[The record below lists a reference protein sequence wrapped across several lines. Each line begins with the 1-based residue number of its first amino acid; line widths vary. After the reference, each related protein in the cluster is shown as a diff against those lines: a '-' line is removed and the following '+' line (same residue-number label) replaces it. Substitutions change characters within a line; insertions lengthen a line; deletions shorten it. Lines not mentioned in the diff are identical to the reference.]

1 MELADN
7 ITELLARWRAGEKDA
22 EAAIIEMIYPIIKRQ
37 AIAALAAH
45 RGSVSIS
52 ATELV
57 HESYLRLLKQ
67 RSDFQNRSHFM
78 AIAATTLRRVLMDL
92 WRAKSIAHKAEQ
104 QLVSLALIDDAVDQM
119 PVDLFSVLQ
128 RMETLEK
135 RDPLAA
141 RLVEM
146 RLLAGLTNDEASEVL
161 GVGIATAGRH
171 FAFAR
176 AWLAK

>member
-1 MELADN
+1 MELVDN
-7 ITELLARWRAGEKDA
+7 ITELLSRWRAGEKDA
-22 EAAIIEMIYPIIKRQ
+22 EAQIIVIIYPVIKRQ

-57 HESYLRLLKQ
+57 HESYLRLLQQ
-67 RSDFQNRSHFM
+67 RSDFQNRNHFL

-92 WRAKSIAHKAEQ
+92 WRAKSIERNAEQ
-104 QLVSLALIDDAVDQM
+104 QLVSLALLDNAADQL

-146 RLLAGLTNDEASEVL
+146 RLLAGLTNDEASIVL
-161 GVGIATAGRH
+161 GVGVATAGRH

-176 AWLAK
+176 AWLSK